1 MGTVEHYVM
10 INGKVICE
18 LVSEDEMNVSRVG
31 VSAESTYGGI
41 SAEEFRN
48 RVLRKAAPVPATKEN
63 R

>member
-18 LVSEDEMNVSRVG
+18 LVSEDGMNVSRVG
-31 VSAESTYGGI
+31 VGAESMYGGI
-41 SAEEFRN
+41 SAEEFHN

>member
-31 VSAESTYGGI
+31 VGAGAMYGDI
-41 SAEEFRN
+41 SAVEFHN